1 VSTRKAYSLPAVK
14 AGRVRQMIE
23 NGEFAAWMLREKRI
37 PKSLRR
43 GLPSDKTIGRRL
55 KVIGLQLSG
64 RER

>member
-1 VSTRKAYSLPAVK
+1 VIRPKGYALPVVK
-14 AGRVRQMIE
+14 AGKMKQMIE

-55 KVIGLQLSG
+55 KAIGVQLSG
-64 RER
+64 GGK